1 MRSTAKKR
9 KSNLAKLNRVLKAY
23 DITTPLRIAF
33 FLGEVAHE
41 SAFGSRTLEKYN
53 GSSPET
59 YFNKKY
65 SNNYKNLGNKG
76 GNDGE
81 LFRGSGYLHITGR
94 YNYQKFA
101 DYIGNQSIMKDGYR
115 LIGGVYNKPLSKIKP
130 GELGV
135 IDIGKYAWEASGW
148 FWKFI
153 LKAKI

>member
-1 MRSTAKKR
+1 MSYVPGDYNNNGIPDQYEPKSNSTQGIGKNKSKGTVKSKNLVTLKNLDNFGFYMGSTAKKR

-59 YFNKKY
+59 YFNKKD

-81 LFRGSGYLHITGR
+81 LFRGSGYLHNTRMVVSQI
-94 YNYQKFA
+94 
-101 DYIGNQSIMKDGYR
+101 
-115 LIGGVYNKPLSKIKP
+115 
-130 GELGV
+130 
-135 IDIGKYAWEASGW
+135 
-148 FWKFI
+148 
-153 LKAKI
+153 